1 MFWSLAPLVVA
12 CVVLAGLVGTCSL
25 QPKGPAVGTV
35 PTYDAA
41 AALRSDGAALNF
53 PIRLPAVPT
62 GWHANSGGHGTI
74 GEGRTDP
81 KTHDRRRASFTR
93 VGYLAP
99 SKMFVSL
106 TQSDADETALV
117 ESIHTGIYPAGTQD
131 VGGVKWIVYQGGEG
145 DEPVWTTRLDS
156 SAGPAQLAITGAA
169 NSDDFRTLAAS
180 TQTQPPLPR
189 N

>member
-12 CVVLAGLVGTCSL
+12 CVGLAALVGTCSF
-25 QPKGPAVGTV
+25 QPKGPAEGAV
-35 PTYDAA
+35 PTYDAP
-41 AALRSDGAALNF
+41 AALRSDAAAMNF
-53 PIRLPAVPT
+53 PIRLPAVPA

-81 KTHDRRRASFTR
+81 KTRDRQSALFTR

-99 SKMFVSL
+99 SKMYVSL

-117 ESIHTGIYPAGTQD
+117 ESIHTAIYPAGVED
-131 VGGVKWIVYQGGEG
+131 VGGVKWIVYQGGSD

-156 SAGPAQLAITGAA
+156 PAGPAQLAITGAA
-169 NSDDFRTLAAS
+169 PSDDFRTLAAS